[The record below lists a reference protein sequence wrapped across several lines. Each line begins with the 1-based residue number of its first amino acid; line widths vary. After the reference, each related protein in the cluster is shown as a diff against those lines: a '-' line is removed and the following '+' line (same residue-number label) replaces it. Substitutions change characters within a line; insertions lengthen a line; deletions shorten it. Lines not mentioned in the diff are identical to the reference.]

1 MVDYNKKKMLEEK
14 GFKFKYPPKEG
25 YVIPLTDDRVF
36 RIFMRRKN
44 NRKFLAKVISITT
57 DIDYDF
63 LINNMKIVDSDIPLD
78 NIYTHYNDQDVVVN
92 IDKLTI
98 NVEMSNSKYM
108 NKRKNERTAFKF
120 AGNQHKIG
128 EKYEEYDYVFYQICI
143 EDYSIFENDL
153 LITKT
158 KLVDI
163 SSGNYESETDEFI
176 KFHVNL
182 KNLDNSCYNESV
194 KYFKFFTLNKISDLE
209 NLVEGDEILM
219 DSLNELK
226 NISRDSI
233 LMDDLERRELEE
245 YCYKL
250 AIMDAKN
257 EGKDEGK
264 QAGINEGK
272 QNEKIEIARKM
283 LEKSSDINFISECT
297 GLSIEEINNLI

>member
-1 MVDYNKKKMLEEK
+1 
-14 GFKFKYPPKEG
+14 
-25 YVIPLTDDRVF
+25 
-36 RIFMRRKN
+36 
-44 NRKFLAKVISITT
+44 
-57 DIDYDF
+57 
-63 LINNMKIVDSDIPLD
+63 MKIVDSDIPLD

-194 KYFKFFTLNKISDLE
+194 KYFIFFTLNKISDLE

-272 QNEKIEIARKM
+272 QNEKIEIAKKM
-283 LEKSSDINFISECT
+283 LNDNLDINLISKYS